1 MKIEGYSMTLREREK
16 ERVTVYIIWVA
27 LAIMLFFI
35 AFEFGVSFWLNS
47 ETDKEMSKSKEM
59 IHTIRAKLVRK
70 SAS

>member
-1 MKIEGYSMTLREREK
+1 M
-16 ERVTVYIIWVA
+16 YIIWVA

-35 AFEFGVSFWLNS
+35 GFEFGVSFWLNS